1 MEISAKKI
9 PLNKKMSDGW
19 VQSPEVNPAKLA
31 WPKQRIW
38 NGEIFKIR
46 SWKKLYKGNIK
57 TYGGFQI
64 WISIKQ
70 KGKVCF
76 EEGILK

>member
-31 WPKQRIW
+31 WPKQRI
-38 NGEIFKIR
+38 
-46 SWKKLYKGNIK
+46 
-57 TYGGFQI
+57 
-64 WISIKQ
+64 
-70 KGKVCF
+70 
-76 EEGILK
+76 